1 MIFTIPG
8 EPTGK
13 ARPRVVKGHAY
24 TPAKTKAYEDKVRW
38 CFKQAH
44 GKLIDGPV
52 AVAIIMAL
60 VNAGARAD
68 ECAECMG
75 RRFPEPFN
83 VEVDYDRD

>member
-1 MIFTIPG
+1 ML
-8 EPTGK
+8 TGI
-13 ARPRVVKGHAY
+13 
-24 TPAKTKAYEDKVRW
+24 
-38 CFKQAH
+38 
-44 GKLIDGPV
+44 LIGALV
-52 AVAIIMAL
+52 GVTVGVTVGVIVMAL

>member
-1 MIFTIPG
+1 MFFG
-8 EPTGK
+8 G
-13 ARPRVVKGHAY
+13 
-24 TPAKTKAYEDKVRW
+24 
-38 CFKQAH
+38 
-44 GKLIDGPV
+44 LIIGTMLGV
-52 AVAIIMAL
+52 FIMAL